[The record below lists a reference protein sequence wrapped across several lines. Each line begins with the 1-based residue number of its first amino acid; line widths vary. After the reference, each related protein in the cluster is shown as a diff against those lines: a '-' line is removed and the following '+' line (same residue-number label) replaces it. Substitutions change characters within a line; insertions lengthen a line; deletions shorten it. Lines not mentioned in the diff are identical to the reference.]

1 MKTKAKINRLKKEN
15 KNSERRLLAS
25 VGVRDEVSAWASLIC
40 SIAIALVTCGIQI
53 WRMIRDRNSDKEEK
67 KKDENEN
74 DEKENDEE

>member
-1 MKTKAKINRLKKEN
+1 MKDGIIGI
-15 KNSERRLLAS
+15 SGCLLACI
-25 VGVRDEVSAWASLIC
+25 GVRDEVSAWTSLIC
-40 SIAIALVTCGIQI
+40 SVAIALVTCGIQI